1 VLNSGPVNLIARL
14 KARLVGPAKA
24 EHLRRGELGE
34 LAARRFCQ
42 RAGLKFLTANFR
54 SDRGEIDLVFRDAD
68 CLVFIEVKTRS
79 SEEWT
84 RPAAAVNARK
94 RRLLSLTAMDYLRR
108 LNNPPVKLRFDIVE
122 VLLADG
128 AVREIR
134 HLPNTF
140 PMSKP
145 YRYG

>member
-1 VLNSGPVNLIARL
+1 MSIFEKL
-14 KARLVGPAKA
+14 KAKFAGQAKP

-34 LAARRFCQ
+34 CAAKKFLQ
-42 RAGLKFLTANFR
+42 RAGLKFLTANFH
-54 SDRGEIDLVFRDAD
+54 SERGEIDLIFRDGD
-68 CLVFIEVKTRS
+68 CLAFVEVKTRS

-84 RPAAAVNARK
+84 RPAAAVDARK
-94 RRLLSLTAMDYLRR
+94 RRLLSQTALDYLKR
-108 LNNPPVKLRFDIVE
+108 LKNPPVKIRFDIVE

-140 PMSKP
+140 PMAKP